1 MISRLAFYLVE
12 ALILGLVC
20 CGALYIARN
29 ALQRLGWNVKAR
41 WARVFAWVWGALFV
55 LGVAGG
61 ESLGPEFLLAYSLAG
76 KMLLFA
82 VVAWLASFPL
92 SRFVRIA
99 PRSPEK

>member
-20 CGALYIARN
+20 CGALYIARS
-29 ALQRLGWNVKAR
+29 ALQRLGWSVKPR
-41 WARVFAWVWGALFV
+41 WLWVFAWVWGLLFAL
-55 LGVAGG
+55 GIAGG
-61 ESLGPEFLLAYSLAG
+61 ELLGPEFLLAYSLAG

-82 VVAWLASFPL
+82 AIAWVISFPL
-92 SRFVRIA
+92 SRFVRIT